1 MASEPKPK
9 DRPEGSSGF
18 EGLEK
23 IKPPN
28 MSALLCSRPNN
39 VVSGTIAG
47 LGNSVGG
54 VLAAV
59 GKFHHMLFVEMSFFS
74 LGSGCQYT
82 N

>member
-1 MASEPKPK
+1 MASETKPK
-9 DRPEGSSGF
+9 DKAEGSSSF

-59 GKFHHMLFVEMSFFS
+59 GKFLVVAVIDSSFEYS
-74 LGSGCQYT
+74 REHSS
-82 N
+82 

>member
-59 GKFHHMLFVEMSFFS
+59 GKFHHMLCV
-74 LGSGCQYT
+74 
-82 N
+82 